1 MPTAP
6 AAAQAM
12 AGAPFNRNTSMKPGP
27 TILVLALL
35 AVVALLMHRISAL
48 EERMDGGV
56 PKVPPGAPVPGA
68 APMVE
73 VAPAMMR
80 IQHLAHKLWFSG
92 QAGNLELA
100 KFYRHEVKEVM
111 EEIAN
116 AEIVEKDVH
125 ISENMRTYG
134 LRAIEALKVQL
145 NTDSLNDF
153 SEHYETLINTCN
165 SCHATCGHPELR
177 MKVPESNRY
186 TDQVFAP
193 IK

>member
-1 MPTAP
+1 
-6 AAAQAM
+6 
-12 AGAPFNRNTSMKPGP
+12 MKPGP
-27 TILVLALL
+27 ILLVLALL

-56 PKVPPGAPVPGA
+56 RKVPATAPPA
-68 APMVE
+68 SADPMVE

-111 EEIAN
+111 EEIAD
-116 AEIVEKDVH
+116 AEIVEKEVP

-145 NTDSLNDF
+145 NTDSLKDF
-153 SEHYETLINTCN
+153 SERYEVLIATCN
-165 SCHATCGHPELR
+165 SCHAVCGHPELR
-177 MKVPESNRY
+177 MKVPETNRY

-193 IK
+193 IR

>member
-1 MPTAP
+1 
-6 AAAQAM
+6 
-12 AGAPFNRNTSMKPGP
+12 MKPGP
-27 TILVLALL
+27 IILVLALL
-35 AVVALLMHRISAL
+35 AVVALLMHRINKL

-56 PKVPPGAPVPGA
+56 PEAPPGAPALGA

-116 AEIVEKDVH
+116 AELVEKDVP

-134 LRAIEALKVQL
+134 IRAIEALKVQL
-145 NTDSLNDF
+145 NTDSLTDF
-153 SEHYETLINTCN
+153 PERYEALITTCN
-165 SCHATCGHPELR
+165 SCHAVCGHPELR
-177 MKVPESNRY
+177 MTVPETNRF
-186 TDQVFAP
+186 TDQVFTP
-193 IK
+193 IR

>member
-1 MPTAP
+1 V
-6 AAAQAM
+6 
-12 AGAPFNRNTSMKPGP
+12 KPGP
-27 TILVLALL
+27 IILVLALL
-35 AVVALLMHRISAL
+35 AVVALLMHRINKL

-100 KFYRHEVKEVM
+100 KFYRHELKEVM

-116 AEIVEKDVH
+116 AEIVDKDVRV
-125 ISENMRTYG
+125 SEHMRTYG

-145 NTDSLNDF
+145 NTDSLKDF
-153 SEHYETLINTCN
+153 PERYETLIVTCN
-165 SCHATCGHPELR
+165 SCHAVCGHPELR
-177 MKVPESNRY
+177 MKVPDTNRY

-193 IK
+193 IR

>member
-1 MPTAP
+1 
-6 AAAQAM
+6 
-12 AGAPFNRNTSMKPGP
+12 MKPGP
-27 TILVLALL
+27 IILVLALL
-35 AVVALLMHRISAL
+35 AVVALLMHRISKL

-56 PKVPPGAPVPGA
+56 PKVAPGAAAIG

-80 IQHLAHKLWFSG
+80 MQHLAHKLWYSG

-116 AEIVEKDVH
+116 AEIEEKDIP

-134 LRAIEALKVQL
+134 IRSIEALKVQL
-145 NTDSLNDF
+145 NADSLKDF
-153 SEHYETLINTCN
+153 PERYETLINTCN
-165 SCHATCGHPELR
+165 SCHAVCGHPELR
-177 MKVPESNRY
+177 MKVPETNRY

>member
-1 MPTAP
+1 M
-6 AAAQAM
+6 
-12 AGAPFNRNTSMKPGP
+12 RPGP
-27 TILVLALL
+27 IILVLALL
-35 AVVALLMHRISAL
+35 AVVALLMHRINKL

-56 PKVPPGAPVPGA
+56 PKTTPGAPVMGT
-68 APMVE
+68 APVVE

-80 IQHLAHKLWFSG
+80 IQHLSHKLWFSG

-116 AEIVEKDVH
+116 AEIVDKEVH
-125 ISENMRTYG
+125 VSEHMRTYG
-134 LRAIEALKVQL
+134 IRAIEALKVQL
-145 NTDSLNDF
+145 NTDSLKDF
-153 SEHYETLINTCN
+153 TDHYETLIITCN
-165 SCHATCGHPELR
+165 SCHVVCGHPELR
-177 MKVPESNRY
+177 MKVPETNRY